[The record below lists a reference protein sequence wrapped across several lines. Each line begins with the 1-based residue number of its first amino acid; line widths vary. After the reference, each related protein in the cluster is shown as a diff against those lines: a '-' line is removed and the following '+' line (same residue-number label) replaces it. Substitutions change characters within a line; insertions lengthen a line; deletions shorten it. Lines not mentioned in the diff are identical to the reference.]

1 MALTKDSTGYYL
13 EPTTGQ
19 YYSPYTAPTRG
30 GFLGSNSF
38 GSYMGMGGFQ
48 QNDPYARF
56 GVSNNMYTPP
66 SGLMTFNGQSYVP
79 FSGNAAGISQGKRS
93 VVDAMIVNRQPY
105 EYNVPTLAELFPSM
119 QGAMQPMAM
128 PQGNQMATNT
138 SQLPSAGAGR
148 FMGGLLGSMPT
159 PVSTTTT
166 QAPSSSGAGRYL

>member
-13 EPTTGQ
+13 EPSTGQ
-19 YYSPYTAPTRG
+19 YYSPYTAPRSTGYNPYPFAGVFNQMPLG
-30 GFLGSNSF
+30 GFGRNPFLAGS
-38 GSYMGMGGFQ
+38 MGGQ
-48 QNDPYARF
+48 SAPE
-56 GVSNNMYTPP
+56 
-66 SGLMTFNGQSYVP
+66 GLMTFNGQSYVP

-93 VVDAMIVNRQPY
+93 VVDAMIGSRQPY
-105 EYNVPTLAELFPSM
+105 EYNVPSLASLFPSM

>member
-1 MALTKDSTGYYL
+1 MALTKDYTGYYL
-13 EPTTGQ
+13 EPSTGQ
-19 YYSPYTAPTRG
+19 YYSPYTAPAISYG
-30 GFLGSNSF
+30 NNNFNSI
-38 GSYMGMGGFQ
+38 GMGRSQ
-48 QNDPYARF
+48 YEH
-56 GVSNNMYTPP
+56 NNGYNGMWGMNNRPSPP
-66 SGLMTFNGQSYVP
+66 EGLMTFNGQSYVP

-93 VVDAMIVNRQPY
+93 VVDAMMRNRQPY
-105 EYNVPTLAELFPSM
+105 EYNVPSLASLFPSM

>member
-19 YYSPYTAPTRG
+19 YYTTYTPPARSYNPFGMG
-30 GFLGSNSF
+30 GF
-38 GSYMGMGGFQ
+38 MGMGGFQ

-56 GVSNNMYTPP
+56 GVSKNMYTPP

-93 VVDAMIVNRQPY
+93 VVDAMIGNRQPY

-119 QGAMQPMAM
+119 QGAM